1 MNFENR
7 LAMDDLNTIWLS
19 MNEDLSP
26 EDTIRLSRIR
36 RAWNFYDGYHWEE
49 IEPQNKPEITQNYCR
64 AFVNKFVATEF
75 GKGFY
80 ISYPDDIE
88 GEVNIVEGKKVP
100 EGSLEEDELDITE
113 YLEEV
118 WKDNNKFKF
127 CLELGQSK
135 SITGDGWVHVRYYPA
150 GTFDDPFNEYEKGR
164 ILANVIPTGISFP
177 EYDPH
182 DKDKLVK
189 FTMSYPI
196 EVEEEAF
203 ISRRAKIKKV
213 VYKQV
218 WTKDFVE
225 EWVGTELQR
234 RFKNKYGVIP
244 FVQIKNFP
252 VVGRQEGVGDLDDII
267 PLNVE
272 LNTKLS
278 DVSEILD
285 YHSAPITLVFGAKVS
300 NLEKG
305 ANKVWGGLPKDGKV
319 QNLEL
324 QGDLGASIGYINNLK
339 EAMNEI
345 GAIPEGSLGGKMAIS
360 NTSGVALSYANL
372 PLIERIRVKRAMSKE
387 GIEKVNKLILLIS
400 LKEGLIKKPENMS
413 YRDFYNHEVIFPD
426 TLPKDEIMELNKLET
441 EFRLAIENREGAMR
455 RLGRQN
461 IQAKLKEVDE
471 ERRKHPEVYGLNPE
485 SIDSTS
491 RIQVNKE
498 GRDKTINS
506 GEMNSPEPKPINR

>member
-7 LAMDDLNTIWLS
+7 LLFNDLNNVGLLS
-19 MNEDLSP
+19 LQGDISP
-26 EDTIRLSRIR
+26 EDSVRLSKIR
-36 RAWNFYDGYHWEE
+36 RAWNFYDGFHWEE
-49 IEPQNKPEITQNYCR
+49 LPQSDKPEITENYCR
-64 AFVNKFVATEF
+64 AYVNKFVATEF

-80 ISYPDDIE
+80 ITYPDDIE
-88 GEVNIVEGKKVP
+88 GEVDVVKGNIVNEGELKN
-100 EGSLEEDELDITE
+100 DEFDITE
-113 YLEEV
+113 YLEDV
-118 WKDNNKFKF
+118 WRENNKFRF

-135 SITGDGWVHVRYYPA
+135 SITGDGWIHTRYYPN
-150 GTFDDPFNEYEKGR
+150 GTFDDPFNEYEKGKVK
-164 ILANVIPTGISFP
+164 IIVVPTGIAFP

-182 DKDKLVK
+182 DKDKLVR
-189 FTMSYPI
+189 FTMAYPI
-196 EVEEEAF
+196 EVEKESF
-203 ISRRAKIKKV
+203 ISRKSRVKKV
-213 VYKQV
+213 IYKAV
-218 WTKDFVE
+218 WTKDTVE
-225 EWVGTELQR
+225 EWIGTELKR
-234 RFKNKYGVIP
+234 RFKNKYEVIP

-324 QGDLGASIGYINNLK
+324 QGDLSASMGYISDLK
-339 EAMNEI
+339 GTMNEI

-372 PLIERIRVKRAMSKE
+372 PLIERIRVKRAMSRE

-413 YRDFYNHEVIFPD
+413 YRDFYNNEVIFPD
-426 TLPKDEIMELNKLET
+426 TLPKDELMELNKIES
-441 EFRLAIENREGAMR
+441 EFRLAIENREGAMK

-461 IQAKLKEVDE
+461 IQAKLQEVDE
-471 ERRKHPEVYGLNPE
+471 ERKRHPEVFGLNPE
-485 SIDSTS
+485 GINNAS

-498 GRDKTINS
+498 GDTKTINS
-506 GEMNSPEPKPINR
+506 GEMNSPY